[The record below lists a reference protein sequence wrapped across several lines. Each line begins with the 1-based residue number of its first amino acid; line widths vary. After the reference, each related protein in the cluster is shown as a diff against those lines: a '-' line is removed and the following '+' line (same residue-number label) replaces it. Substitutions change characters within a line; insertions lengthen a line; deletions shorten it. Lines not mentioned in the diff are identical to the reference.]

1 MPEQKK
7 IKAKKV
13 IMTKPKNDKYKELVT
28 KVVLLEHKVEEMYK
42 IIRRLQTRAGL

>member
-1 MPEQKK
+1 MPEQYKK
-7 IKAKKV
+7 TKKV
-13 IMTKPKNDKYKELVT
+13 VMTKPKDDKYKELVT